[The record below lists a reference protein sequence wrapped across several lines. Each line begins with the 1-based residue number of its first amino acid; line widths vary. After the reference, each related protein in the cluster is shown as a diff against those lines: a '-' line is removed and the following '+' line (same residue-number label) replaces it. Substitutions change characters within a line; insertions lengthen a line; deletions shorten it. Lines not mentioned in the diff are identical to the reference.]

1 MNHLNNFQGRELE
14 VISYKNFMDKIKK
27 IIPLA
32 IAFAPVIVLAADIQ
46 SIVKDIG
53 DIVNAI
59 IPILML
65 AAFAVF
71 LWGVVKFIFAG
82 GDEEKRKSAKHY
94 IIYGLIGLFVM
105 VAVWGIITVVTN
117 TFGVDVGG
125 PIDLPTINP

>member
-1 MNHLNNFQGRELE
+1 
-14 VISYKNFMDKIKK
+14 MDKIKK